1 MDNIVLYL
9 HSGSKNHGCEA
20 IVRGTVK
27 VLENIIDTKM
37 TLLSQEKSE
46 DLIYGIDKLI
56 DVETGMQNINKKSF
70 DFFKAYIDL
79 KLKKDTSKMDALQY
93 KVGLNYIDK
102 DSIIISIGGDT
113 YCYSNVYSHLEINK
127 MYRKKAKKS
136 ILWGCSVEP
145 DLFKDDKIAKD
156 ISEYSLIIAR
166 ESISYEALK
175 KINKN
180 TYLYPDPAFQ
190 LDIEDVE
197 LPNGFLENNTIG
209 INLSPLIMK
218 CEEKEGITLSNYESF
233 IQYIIDNSDMNVV
246 LIPHVVWEHND
257 DREPLNKLYEKFKSS
272 NRVVMIKEDY
282 NAMQLKSI
290 ISKCKMFIGARTHA
304 TIAAYSTCV
313 PTLVIGYSVKAKG
326 IAKDIFGTYEN
337 YVLPVQ
343 SLSNKDDLI
352 MAFEWMKTNEYKIRK
367 HLNEFMP
374 DYIKKASKSF
384 KAISKLLGEN

>member
-27 VLENIIDTKM
+27 ILDNVVNKM
-37 TLLSQEKSE
+37 ILLSQEKGE
-46 DLIYGIDKLI
+46 DLIYKIDDLLE
-56 DVETGMQNINKKSF
+56 VEVGKGNINRKSL
-70 DFFKAYIDL
+70 DFIKAYIEL

-93 KVGLNYIDK
+93 KVGLKNIDS
-102 DSIIISIGGDT
+102 DSIIMSVGGDT
-113 YCYSNVYSHLEINK
+113 YCYSNVYTHLEINK
-127 MYRKKAKKS
+127 IYRKKAKKS
-136 ILWGCSVEP
+136 VLWGCSVEP
-145 DLFKDDKIAKD
+145 DLLKDNKIAKD

-175 KINKN
+175 KINEN

-197 LPNGFLENNTIG
+197 LPKGFLENNTIG
-209 INLSPLIMK
+209 INLSPLIIK
-218 CEEKEGITLSNYESF
+218 CEEKEGITLKNYESF
-233 IQYIIDNSDMNVV
+233 IQYIIDNTDMNIA

-257 DREPLNKLYEKFKSS
+257 DREPLDKLYEKFKSS
-272 NRVVMIKEDY
+272 NRVVIIKKNY

-290 ISKCKMFIGARTHA
+290 ISKCRMFIGARTHA

-313 PTLVIGYSVKAKG
+313 PTLVVGYSVKAKG

-352 MAFEWMKTNEYKIRK
+352 NVFEWMKDNEDSIRM
-367 HLNEFMP
+367 HLKNFMP
-374 DYIKKASKSF
+374 KYKAETLQG
-384 KAISKLLGEN
+384 KAEIEKLFNK

>member
-1 MDNIVLYL
+1 MNNIVLYL

-27 VLENIIDTKM
+27 VLDNLADKI

-46 DLIYGIDKLI
+46 DLIYGIENLI
-56 DVETGMQNINKKSF
+56 DVETGMEKIDKKSF
-70 DFFKAYIDL
+70 DFLKAYIDL

-93 KVGLNYIDK
+93 KIGLKNIDS
-102 DSIIISIGGDT
+102 DSIIMSVGGDT
-113 YCYSNVYSHLEINK
+113 YCYSNVYTHLEINK

-136 ILWGCSVEP
+136 VLWGCSVEP
-145 DLFKDDKIAKD
+145 KLLKDDKIIKD
-156 ISEYSLIIAR
+156 ISGYSLIIAR
-166 ESISYEALK
+166 ESISYDALK
-175 KINKN
+175 KVNKN
-180 TYLYPDPAFQ
+180 TYLCPDPAFQ

-197 LPNGFLENNTIG
+197 LPNGFLLNNTIG

-218 CEEKEGITLSNYESF
+218 CEEKQGITLKNYENF
-233 IQYIIDNSDMNVV
+233 IQYIINNTDMNIA
-246 LIPHVVWEHND
+246 LIPHVVWKHND
-257 DREPLNKLYEKFKSS
+257 DREPLNKLYEKFKLS

-290 ISKCKMFIGARTHA
+290 ISKCRMFIGARTHA

-313 PTLVIGYSVKAKG
+313 PTLVVGYSIKAKG

-352 MAFEWMKTNEYKIRK
+352 NAFEWMKDKEDEIRK
-367 HLNEFMP
+367 HLNEFIP
-374 DYIKKASKSF
+374 GYKA
-384 KAISKLLGEN
+384 KALQGKIEIEKLLEE

>member
-343 SLSNKDDLI
+343 SLSLI
-352 MAFEWMKTNEYKIRK
+352 HI
-367 HLNEFMP
+367 
-374 DYIKKASKSF
+374 
-384 KAISKLLGEN
+384 